1 MAAATTTTT
10 TTAVAM
16 PTATMADAVDKVLN
30 TAWGIGRAVAA
41 ASLAAGRCEV
51 EASDNRR
58 CDNQP
63 ANERQTGGEAPEDKR
78 RRGLDRPRLRVER
91 RRQSQEDKRRRHRRD
106 NQSAKEG
113 GGESDGDG
121 NGNGA
126 GKQEANGRRGA
137 SGQEATGP

>member
-10 TTAVAM
+10 TTVVAT
-16 PTATMADAVDKVLN
+16 PTAPMADAVGKVPN
-30 TAWGIGRAVAA
+30 TTCGIGRAAAA
-41 ASLAAGRCEV
+41 ASLAAERCKV
-51 EASDNRR
+51 EASNNRR
-58 CDNQP
+58 RDKQP

-78 RRGLDRPRLRVER
+78 RRGLDRSRLRVER

-106 NQSAKEG
+106 NQPAKEG

-121 NGNGA
+121 NGDGA

-137 SGQEATGP
+137 SEQ